1 MKHLLESGG
10 NAAALLGALL
20 CLVASG
26 ARIAGA
32 YYLMGFELMTLF
44 TGGMGLMLT
53 ACLAKLH
60 LLAMATQ
67 K

>member
-10 NAAALLGALL
+10 NAAALLGVLL
-20 CLVASG
+20 CLVAGG

-32 YYLMGFELMTLF
+32 SYLMGFELMTLF

-60 LLAMATQ
+60 LLAMVTQ